1 MEQSTSISGDKP
13 KVFHIPNL
21 IAAFPPF
28 LLLLGA
34 CLFPMI
40 SVESF
45 DAYLSDF
52 IPSWF
57 FALAFFPAVVIY
69 TLGIKKRYVFLSYL
83 VAIITMVFL
92 VHKASL
98 DFDNSLLGEHIKNNA
113 EYKFDKY
120 HQETGDSISIDPMIV
135 ESPGYGLY
143 IFCLG
148 LLLLPI
154 SLFSPKY
161 KRNSGLLALIGLNKS
176 NRTGDRKDSF
186 LLDCKN
192 SLSKKLTAS
201 IKNWDIKYVL
211 LSCGFAVAATV
222 FYVTR
227 PPTPSTDTLSEY
239 LVKYYK
245 NYGYNIDITDI
256 DIYGCKNWEDGDL
269 KCLVDL
275 EADIK
280 DEYGF
285 DVTSSNVEGKE
296 TRFRF
301 INDEYRS
308 TRPMSAISHKSYGEV
323 YHHMKE
329 RKANRTGYR
338 Y

>member
-28 LLLLGA
+28 LLFLGA
-34 CLFPMI
+34 CLFPII
-40 SVESF
+40 SVESL

-52 IPSWF
+52 IPSWY
-57 FALAFFPAVVIY
+57 FALAFLPAVVIY

-98 DFDNSLLGEHIKNNA
+98 DFDNSLLGQHIKNNA

-120 HQETGDSISIDPMIV
+120 KQETGDSVSIDPMIV

-161 KRNSGLLALIGLNKS
+161 KRNNGFLSLNGLNKS
-176 NRTGDRKDSF
+176 HEGGERKG
-186 LLDCKN
+186 
-192 SLSKKLTAS
+192 SLS
-201 IKNWDIKYVL
+201 IKSWNIKYVFL
-211 LSCGFAVAATV
+211 TGGIVMVATV
-222 FYVTR
+222 LYVMR
-227 PPTPSTDTLSEY
+227 PPTPSADILSEF
-239 LVKYYK
+239 LVDYYK
-245 NYGYNIDITDI
+245 DNGYKLNIKDL
-256 DIYGCKNWEDGDL
+256 DIYGCEQLDSGDMM
-269 KCLVDL
+269 CLVDL
-275 EADIK
+275 AADIDDK
-280 DEYGF
+280 YGF
-285 DVTSSNVEGKE
+285 HVSSSNVEEEE
-296 TRFRF
+296 TRFSF
-301 INDEYRS
+301 TNGKYRAK
-308 TRPMSAISHKSYGEV
+308 RPMTVLSPKFHNEW
-323 YHHMKE
+323 YHHMTE
-329 RKANRTGYR
+329 NQSNQSRYR
-338 Y
+338 Q